1 MQGTGLPITIIRRQE
16 MELILGKNV
25 NNGTEEMQR
34 YFSHIP
40 GTIDF
45 VEMQADIED
54 AQEELEK
61 YVGREVIERAVAH
74 YRSDSF
80 ERALDTSYEY
90 TDEAGLGSGG
100 VESGSGSDGLTL
112 RETDALYDSLVYRVQ
127 KAVTLMGYR
136 EFALNNDATHTK
148 TGRMARMDKETDEWT
163 DKLID
168 RDDWALQRKIQ
179 KAIDLLT
186 KFVDEKQLAEWL
198 GSDAYLLTRE
208 LLIWNADTFH
218 QFHPIDY
225 SQRLFMLMV
234 PFIRS
239 MQQEYIEPALGSTR
253 FAALLQKV
261 KANTVVDAADKLLYS
276 MCGYPVCYLALG
288 KAYKELPVQLFPESM
303 SKNFWS
309 AGNGAAFIAF
319 RDKIS
324 DATWKEGLR
333 KYQILLAHLESLVAA
348 ETAVPI
354 TDDTITTVAERMN
367 ASNKYVRV

>member
-16 MELILGKNV
+16 MELILGINV

-74 YRSDSF
+74 YRSESF
-80 ERALDTSYEY
+80 ERALDLSYEY
-90 TDEAGLGSGG
+90 PDEAGSGSGG
-100 VESGSGSDGLTL
+100 DESGSGTNERTL
-112 RETDALYDSLVYRVQ
+112 RETDALYDQLVYRVQ

-148 TGRMARMDKETDEWT
+148 TGRMARMDKETDDWT
-163 DKLID
+163 EKLID

-186 KFVDEKQLAEWL
+186 KFVDENQLAEWL
-198 GSDAYLLTRE
+198 ASDAYSLTRE
-208 LLIWNADTFH
+208 LLVWNADCFH

-239 MQQEYIEPALGSTR
+239 IQQEYIEPALGTTR
-253 FAALLQKV
+253 FAALLAMV
-261 KANTVVDAADKLLYS
+261 KANGVAEAADKLLYS

-319 RDKIS
+319 RDKIA
-324 DATWKEGLR
+324 DATWKEGQR
-333 KYQILLAHLESLVAA
+333 KFQVLLMHLESLVAA

>member
-1 MQGTGLPITIIRRQE
+1 
-16 MELILGKNV
+16 MELILGKSITE
-25 NNGTEEMQR
+25 GTAEMQK

-45 VEMQADIED
+45 VEMKADIEL
-54 AQEELEK
+54 AQDELKK
-61 YVGREVIERAVAH
+61 YVGDAIIQKAVDH
-74 YRSDSF
+74 YRSDDF
-80 ERALDTSYEY
+80 ERALDCVEC
-90 TDEAGLGSGG
+90 EAE
-100 VESGSGSDGLTL
+100 ESGSGFDVGGLSQQEL
-112 RETDALYDSLVYRVQ
+112 LELYDNLVYRVQ
-127 KAVTLMGYR
+127 MAVTLMGYR

-168 RDDWALQRKIQ
+168 RDDWALQRKIH
-179 KAIDLLT
+179 KAIDRLT
-186 KFVDEKQLAEWL
+186 KFVDDNQIEEWIN
-198 GSDAYLLTRE
+198 SDVYEQTRE
-208 LLIWNADTFH
+208 LLVWNADCFH

-239 MQQEYIEPALGSTR
+239 VQQEYIEPALGTTR
-253 FAALLQKV
+253 FAALLTKV
-261 KANTVVDAADKLLYS
+261 KGNTVVDAADKLLYS

-333 KYQILLAHLESLVAA
+333 KFQVLLAHIESLVAA

-367 ASNKYVRV
+367 ASNKFVRV

>member
-90 TDEAGLGSGG
+90 PDEAGSGSGG
-100 VESGSGSDGLTL
+100 VESGSGSDGMTL

-186 KFVDEKQLAEWL
+186 KFVDENQLPEWL

-239 MQQEYIEPALGSTR
+239 MQQEYIEPALGTTR
-253 FAALLQKV
+253 FAALLAKV

-333 KYQILLAHLESLVAA
+333 KFQILLAHLESLVAA

>member
-1 MQGTGLPITIIRRQE
+1 
-16 MELILGKNV
+16 MELILGVNV
-25 NNGTEEMQR
+25 NNGTAEMQR

-74 YRSDSF
+74 YRSESF
-80 ERALDTSYEY
+80 ERALDLSYEY
-90 TDEAGLGSGG
+90 PDEAGSGTG
-100 VESGSGSDGLTL
+100 GEGSGSGAEEPTL
-112 RETDALYDSLVYRVQ
+112 RETDALYDQLVYRIQ

-186 KFVDEKQLAEWL
+186 KFVDENQLMEWIA
-198 GSDAYLLTRE
+198 SDAYSQTRE
-208 LLIWNADTFH
+208 LLVWNADCFH
-218 QFHPIDY
+218 QFHPIEY

-239 MQQEYIEPALGSTR
+239 VQQEYIEPALGTTR
-253 FAALLQKV
+253 FAALLAKV
-261 KANTVVDAADKLLYS
+261 KANGVSNAADKLLYS

-333 KYQILLAHLESLVAA
+333 KFQVLLAHIESLVAV

-354 TDDTITTVAERMN
+354 TDDTITNVAERMN
-367 ASNKYVRV
+367 ASNKFVRV